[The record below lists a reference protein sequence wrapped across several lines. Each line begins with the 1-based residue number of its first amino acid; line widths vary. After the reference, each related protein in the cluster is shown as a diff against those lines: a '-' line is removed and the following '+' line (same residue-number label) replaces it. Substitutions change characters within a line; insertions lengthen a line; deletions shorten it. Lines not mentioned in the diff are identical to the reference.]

1 MTDSMTRS
9 HLRVSTQIMKED
21 SEKSGAQSAIIL
33 AVIVLAVAVLSV
45 LFGLQTLVWLNAK
58 HWASIDPWLAETPRP
73 LPAAE
78 PAAPS
83 GPAPPAVDQKAKPAK
98 PAKPAQLKAY
108 DYEFTA
114 PWPGNVKTVAELSF
128 VEFHFDSGQVIVFFD
143 PGAQLDVV
151 RQMKSGETTQYTQ
164 FQNVFG
170 EQAPSTNYDLY
181 RTVYSAAPAQ
191 ISPGMHSQ
199 DAFRA
204 NVLLLWK
211 LSFGFDAQP
220 GIYSIAAGT
229 NRGFQFGDLAGGRAV
244 ALRIFDE
251 TDKQFRFIFTT
262 ASSSTAVFTQEN
274 INLAVESLQP
284 IPILER

>member
-1 MTDSMTRS
+1 MR
-9 HLRVSTQIMKED
+9 ED

-33 AVIVLAVAVLSV
+33 AVTVLAVAVLSV
-45 LFGLQTLVWLNAK
+45 MFGLQTLVWLNAK
-58 HWASIDPWLAETPRP
+58 HWASIDSWLAETPQP
-73 LPAAE
+73 LPAAQPAAPPE
-78 PAAPS
+78 PAA
-83 GPAPPAVDQKAKPAK
+83 AAVDRKGKASKPAK
-98 PAKPAQLKAY
+98 PARLRAY

-114 PWPGNVKTVAELSF
+114 PWPGGVQTVAGLSF

-143 PGAQLDVV
+143 PGAQLDVI

-170 EQAPSTNYDLY
+170 EQAPGTNYDLY
-181 RTVYSAAPAQ
+181 RTVYSASPAQ

-220 GIYSIAAGT
+220 GIHSIKGGK
-229 NRGFQFGDLAGGRAV
+229 NRGFEFGDVASGRPI

-251 TDKQFRFIFTT
+251 TDKQFRFIFTV
-262 ASSSTAVFTQEN
+262 ASSSAAVFTQDH
-274 INLAVESLQP
+274 INLVVQSLQS

>member
-1 MTDSMTRS
+1 
-9 HLRVSTQIMKED
+9 MKED

-58 HWASIDPWLAETPRP
+58 HWASIDPWLAETPQP
-73 LPAAE
+73 LPASESAAAAR
-78 PAAPS
+78 PAA
-83 GPAPPAVDQKAKPAK
+83 PAVDQKGKPT
-98 PAKPAQLKAY
+98 KPAQLKAY

-114 PWPGNVKTVAELSF
+114 PWPGNVKTVAELSW
-128 VEFHFDSGQVIVFFD
+128 VEFHFDSGQVIVFLD

-170 EQAPSTNYDLY
+170 EQAPNTNYDLY
-181 RTVYSAAPAQ
+181 RTVYSASPAQ

-211 LSFGFDAQP
+211 LSFGFDGQP
-220 GIYSIAAGT
+220 GIHSIAAGP
-229 NRGFQFGDLAGGRAV
+229 NRGFQFGDLASGRPV

-251 TDKQFRFIFTT
+251 TDKQFRFIFAV
-262 ASSSTAVFTQEN
+262 ASGSTAAFTQEN
-274 INLAVESLQP
+274 INLAVESLQS